1 MALKDQLKKAYKK
14 VTSEEA
20 KKFYGKVGAGLKTG
34 LNKFQKVQR
43 KVIEDDR
50 QKGGG
55 LGLF

>member
-1 MALKDQLKKAYKK
+1 MKFTDKLKAGYKK

-20 KKFYGKVGAGLKTG
+20 KKFYGKVGAGLNTG
-34 LNKFQKVQR
+34 LNKFQNVQR
-43 KVIEDDR
+43 KVIEDDK